1 MFRSFAFY
9 TSVVLS
15 LFCSTLALPPEKKSG
30 YEKSRDVGIP
40 PPNGSNI
47 LFDGTRASLD
57 RNWQMWPDA
66 TMKITWKFIDSL
78 DGSEKVL
85 RTDGGKKW
93 GTHDLITKKK
103 FKNFE
108 GHVEFMLLG
117 ARDDGKIE
125 GYTNSGV
132 YLQNRHEIQI
142 ESPKTQQDIKDPFNW
157 KIGNHGIGAF
167 CSERVPDQNAWRPN
181 GQWHAFHFFFKA
193 GKWDGEKLLEPAR
206 ATVWWNGLKVHD
218 DVPVKK
224 ANGGVKNGPTDE
236 GLKLQE
242 HGQEVHY
249 RNIWIKKT

>member
-1 MFRSFAFY
+1 MSRSYFFHSFLLISSVCSSFA
-9 TSVVLS
+9 LS
-15 LFCSTLALPPEKKSG
+15 PEKKPG

-40 PPNGSNI
+40 PPNGSHI
-47 LFDGTRASLD
+47 LFDGTRESLD
-57 RNWQMWPDA
+57 GNWQMWPDA

-103 FKNFE
+103 YKNFE

-117 ARDDGKIE
+117 SRDDGKIE

-142 ESPKTQQDIKDPFNW
+142 ETPKTEQDIKEPFNW

-181 GQWHAFHFFFKA
+181 GQWHAFHFFFTA
-193 GKWDGEKLLEPAR
+193 AKWKGEILLEPAR

-224 ANGGVKNGPTDE
+224 ANGGVDNGPSDE

-249 RNIWIKKT
+249 RNIWIRET